1 MPPQALI
8 CSSQG
13 PLCAD
18 KQWVLLHADPHPV
31 SQHWGG
37 WGEVKLSSGAVGP
50 KNNSHPMIKKKEFI
64 QFQTRSAMKSPWR
77 FGAHIGAQTLN
88 NQK

>member
-1 MPPQALI
+1 MLI
-8 CSSQG
+8 SSG
-13 PLCAD
+13 CCCTLTPI
-18 KQWVLLHADPHPV
+18 VYR
-31 SQHWGG
+31 SIGG
-37 WGEVKLSSGAVGP
+37 GVGGGVKLSSGAVGP